1 MSLTTLPYIWHNF
14 WRWKSLE
21 VSALALNENCSETKS
36 IETNFPDGCLD
47 AQGFGVAHQ
56 RQDIFSILL
65 AGDHGTAE
73 LHHKMQA
80 TATELIQH
88 VKAFKPCTLKRRRS
102 DFAKPIAWQGQRNNL
117 KNACRAKCRLTQTS
131 EHKRLHHHTAKTS
144 SSNGFCFLDTVLF
157 VFSSCMPAV
166 GRQCCSNNVPLVCK
180 SRSSPTIT
188 VYIAFDTGYS

>member
-1 MSLTTLPYIWHNF
+1 M
-14 WRWKSLE
+14 
-21 VSALALNENCSETKS
+21 SALALNENCGETKS

-88 VKAFKPCTLKRRRS
+88 VKAFKPCTLKRR
-102 DFAKPIAWQGQRNNL
+102 
-117 KNACRAKCRLTQTS
+117 
-131 EHKRLHHHTAKTS
+131 HTIWELC
-144 SSNGFCFLDTVLF
+144 CFQISLARELLPRGDL
-157 VFSSCMPAV
+157 
-166 GRQCCSNNVPLVCK
+166 GE
-180 SRSSPTIT
+180 
-188 VYIAFDTGYS
+188 